1 MHQPALHLPQ
11 LSYRMIPG
19 LALGANWFAGL
30 SLGFWA
36 ARLWGDTLVS
46 LVAAAASVE
55 LSFPGAL
62 AATVLSLLLSACAVF
77 LFHRCGAYAVSLL
90 RGLGLGLMLGA
101 VLAAFRSGALLLS
114 VLLLFSRLVYS
125 PVLLWY
131 LWRRLCFGNGQL
143 QRDTLVCLGLGLA
156 VAAVDYLV
164 VSPFLAAAI
173 SH

>member
-11 LSYRMIPG
+11 LTRSMIPG

-46 LVAAAASVE
+46 LVAAAGAVK

-77 LFHRCGAYAVSLL
+77 LFHRFGAYAVCLL

-101 VLAAFRSGALLLS
+101 VLAAYGSGGLLLS
-114 VLLLFSRLVYS
+114 VLLLFSRLSYS

-131 LWRRLCFGNGQL
+131 LWRRICLGNGQF
-143 QRDTLVCLGLGLA
+143 QRDTVVCLVLGLA

-164 VSPFLAAAI
+164 VSPFLAVAI
-173 SH
+173 SF